1 MIYQFIMILFLLIF
15 YIAYFAKQ
23 FSLKKHGIHTNRL
36 AKGTKPQKTQ
46 TIETFLLFTTY
57 ITAAV
62 QFCSV
67 FFFSYMGSF
76 VTPIAV
82 RIVGINVTFFGVI
95 FFLLAITTMRRN
107 WRAGIDKTQK
117 TDIVS
122 NGIYRYSRN
131 PAFVGFDL
139 LYIGTSMVF
148 PNIPMLLCSL
158 LAVTLLHLQILE
170 EEKFLLVV
178 FGEKY
183 SEYKKKAARYLF
195 F

>member
-1 MIYQFIMILFLLIF
+1 MTLLLLIF

-23 FSLKKHGIHTNRL
+23 CSLKKHGIHTNRL

-67 FFFSYMGSF
+67 FFFSYMGNF
-76 VTPIAV
+76 VTPTAV
-82 RIVGINVTFFGVI
+82 RITGISVTSFGVI
-95 FFLLAITTMRRN
+95 CFLLAITTMRRN
-107 WRAGIDKTQK
+107 WRAGIDETQK